1 MRVDVAVVG
10 GGIAG
15 VSVAAELAAAGLSVV
30 VLEQEP
36 QLAQHAT
43 GRSAAAFLESY
54 GSPEIRALTR
64 ASRAYL
70 AAAQGDAP
78 PLLNPR
84 RLLWIA
90 GAGHEAK
97 LAQLVAAEPLVR
109 AVSEDEARRHCP
121 ALRPGWLVAAAA
133 EDGAQ
138 DLDVAGLFDRFR
150 RAAIRNGVVIRT
162 SAAVDRAE
170 PEGSGWLVR
179 TADGADLHATTVVDA
194 AGAWADVV
202 AQRAGVAP
210 IDIQPLRRTVAIA
223 TGSTMDREWPLV
235 CEVADSFYFRPEG
248 DALLVSLADETPSEP
263 VDAKPSTEDVALALE
278 RVNEATLL
286 DLRHV
291 RTTWAGLR
299 TFARDRNPVV
309 GFDPS
314 HDGFFWLAGQG
325 GYGMQT
331 APALARF
338 AAALVRREPVPDDL
352 VAQGFDPARLA
363 PDRFRL

>member
-90 GAGHEAK
+90 GAGHDAK

-150 RAAIRNGVVIRT
+150 RAAIRGGVVIRT

-179 TADGADLHATTVVDA
+179 TADGADLHATTLVNA

-202 AQRAGVAP
+202 ARPPVSPQSTSSRCAVPSRLPPAAQWTGSGRWCARWP
-210 IDIQPLRRTVAIA
+210 TPSTSGPKATRCSSRSRTRPRRTR
-223 TGSTMDREWPLV
+223 SM
-235 CEVADSFYFRPEG
+235 
-248 DALLVSLADETPSEP
+248 
-263 VDAKPSTEDVALALE
+263 
-278 RVNEATLL
+278 
-286 DLRHV
+286 
-291 RTTWAGLR
+291 
-299 TFARDRNPVV
+299 RNV
-309 GFDPS
+309 
-314 HDGFFWLAGQG
+314 H
-325 GYGMQT
+325 
-331 APALARF
+331 
-338 AAALVRREPVPDDL
+338 
-352 VAQGFDPARLA
+352 
-363 PDRFRL
+363 